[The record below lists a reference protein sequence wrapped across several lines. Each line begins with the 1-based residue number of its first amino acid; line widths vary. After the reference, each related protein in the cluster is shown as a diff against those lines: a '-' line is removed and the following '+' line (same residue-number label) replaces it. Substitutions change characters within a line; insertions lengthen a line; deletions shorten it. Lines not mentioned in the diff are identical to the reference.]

1 MALSSR
7 VTPLTILTGSSDAYP
22 ITSPTCSFWPR
33 DKGGL
38 QSGQTEYTP
47 TPKAR
52 ARSIS
57 SGSRAMATSRNQTM
71 MCRPAFVP
79 RMSTRSSKL
88 TFRALIRASRGDY
101 FPGAA
106 AGRGAHCPTFNQVG
120 QGFLFHLPIVP
131 ARQLLGSRNNADKS
145 VRPHRIAN
153 PQFRRKRFRNG
164 TNIDHA
170 VVRVGRPQ
178 WWQRFYIVAVFAVIV
193 VFDDLRVR
201 AVCPA
206 HQLHAPVNWH
216 HPAYWVLVR
225 WRHTS

>member
-1 MALSSR
+1 MVIIFTALPPD
-7 VTPLTILTGSSDAYP
+7 V
-22 ITSPTCSFWPR
+22 
-33 DKGGL
+33 
-38 QSGQTEYTP
+38 
-47 TPKAR
+47 
-52 ARSIS
+52 
-57 SGSRAMATSRNQTM
+57 
-71 MCRPAFVP
+71 
-79 RMSTRSSKL
+79 
-88 TFRALIRASRGDY
+88 ALIY
-101 FPGAA
+101 
-106 AGRGAHCPTFNQVG
+106 PTFNQVG

-170 VVRVGRPQ
+170 VVRVGRLQ

-193 VFDDLRVR
+193 VFDDPRVR
-201 AVCPA
+201 AVCPV

-216 HPAYWVLVR
+216 HPASGVLVR